1 MHLRLPPLPAVRA
14 FEAAARHGGFQGAAE
29 ELHVSA
35 GAIAHQVK
43 QLESWLGVSLF
54 QRLPRGVLLTAA
66 GRQYA
71 QAVRPLLT
79 GLADASDAV
88 KRHGDERVVTVTS
101 VPSLVSRWLLPRL
114 GRLREQHPEIDMRVL
129 SSIHTVD
136 FQRDGVDVAI
146 RLGTGPYPG
155 LKAEVLME
163 EWFSA
168 VCSPAFRAAANISSP
183 ADLLHQPLLHDEVEA
198 RIPDEIN
205 WSRWLQACGVHYTNV
220 AGPSF
225 SHTYLTLEAA
235 AAGQGVAIAAE
246 PFIAEYLRS
255 GRLVRLFPQRV
266 RGPYRFYLLRPPAA
280 DARPL
285 VQAFCDWIK
294 AEVRMDEERTLP
306 EK

>member
-1 MHLRLPPLPAVRA
+1 MSRRLPPLPAVRA
-14 FEAAARHGGFQGAAE
+14 FEAAARHGSFQRAGE

-35 GAIAHQVK
+35 GAIAHQIK
-43 QLESWLGVSLF
+43 QLEAWLGIELF
-54 QRLPRGVLLTAA
+54 RRLARGVVLSAA
-66 GRQYA
+66 GQRYA
-71 QAVRPLLT
+71 DALGPLLNSLAEISEAVRHQ
-79 GLADASDAV
+79 
-88 KRHGDERVVTVTS
+88 RDERVVTVTS
-101 VPSLVSRWLLPRL
+101 VPSLVTNWLMPRL

-146 RLGTGPYPG
+146 RLGPGPYPG

-163 EWFSA
+163 ECFSA
-168 VCSPAFRAAANISSP
+168 VCSPAFRAASNISSP
-183 ADLLHQPLLHDEVEA
+183 ADLLQQPLLHDEVEA
-198 RIPDEIN
+198 RIPDEIT
-205 WSRWLQACGVHYTNV
+205 WTRWLQACGVHYTN
-220 AGPSF
+220 AGGPSF

-294 AEVRMDEERTLP
+294 AEVQADENESGARN
-306 EK
+306 